1 MKVIVEDLSSN
12 ITLEIPNFDI
22 KLIDIGHSVS
32 IKYMDK
38 ASRLYDILKDMG
50 FKHGYRKINGKVA
63 EVLID
68 TEENKFYKL

>member
-1 MKVIVEDLSSN
+1 MNRVETAMFIERKIQKYIKDINKICDHS
-12 ITLEIPNFDI
+12 TL
-22 KLIDIGHSVS
+22 

-38 ASRLYDILKDMG
+38 AAQLSDILKDMG
-50 FKHGYRKINGKVA
+50 FKHSYRKINGKVA

>member
-1 MKVIVEDLSSN
+1 MDRVDTAMFIETKIQKY
-12 ITLEIPNFDI
+12 IKDI
-22 KLIDIGHSVS
+22 NKIHDYSTS
-32 IKYMDK
+32 IKDMDK

>member
-1 MKVIVEDLSSN
+1 MDRVDTAMFIETKIQKY
-12 ITLEIPNFDI
+12 IKDI
-22 KLIDIGHSVS
+22 NKIHDYNTS

>member
-1 MKVIVEDLSSN
+1 MDRVDTAMFIENKKQKYIK
-12 ITLEIPNFDI
+12 DI
-22 KLIDIGHSVS
+22 NKIHDYSTS
-32 IKYMDK
+32 MKYMDK

>member
-1 MKVIVEDLSSN
+1 MDRVDTAIFIETKIQKY
-12 ITLEIPNFDI
+12 I
-22 KLIDIGHSVS
+22 KDMNKIHDHDTV

-38 ASRLYDILKDMG
+38 AARLYDILKDMG

>member
-1 MKVIVEDLSSN
+1 MDRVDTAMFIERKIQKYIKDIN
-12 ITLEIPNFDI
+12 KTLD
-22 KLIDIGHSVS
+22 HSTR

-38 ASRLYDILKDMG
+38 AAQLSDILKDMG

-68 TEENKFYKL
+68 TEGNKFYKL